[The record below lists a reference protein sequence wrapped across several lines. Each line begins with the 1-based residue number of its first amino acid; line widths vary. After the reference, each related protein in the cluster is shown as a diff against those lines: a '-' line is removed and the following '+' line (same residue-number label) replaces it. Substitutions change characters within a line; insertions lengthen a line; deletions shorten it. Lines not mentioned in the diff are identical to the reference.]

1 MPPIRKEQYMRFT
14 VSESTPKGAPY
25 QVGRTYSAS
34 ENRIEVCP
42 VCERSA
48 HTTVEMKADKGR
60 RFVDCQGEP
69 IDMAGVRT

>member
-14 VSESTPKGAPY
+14 VDRDTPPGAPY
-25 QVGRTYSAS
+25 QVGRAYSAS

-48 HTTVEMKADKGR
+48 HTTVEMGADRGR
-60 RFVDCQGEP
+60 RFVP
-69 IDMAGVRT
+69 VRA